1 MKRPGVQ
8 CAVIAVIA
16 AVAAMS
22 SAKAAGDVALVER
35 VALMHQLGPAVADS
49 RSQAAAVGRELAHRA
64 VLAAVCSK
72 PVKPTPGLRLAA
84 AGGFEEERP

>member
-22 SAKAAGDVALVER
+22 SAKAAGDVAL
-35 VALMHQLGPAVADS
+35 
-49 RSQAAAVGRELAHRA
+49 
-64 VLAAVCSK
+64 AAVCSK

-84 AGGFEEERP
+84 AGVFEEERP